1 VLSIIWLWAGI
12 LPWPVRNLERRM
24 KKLTGRWFRICF
36 LLVAITPVNFSFAM
50 YALND
55 TQHLGTADCTVCHV
69 AGNSVTVDQAG
80 LLTNTQEN
88 LCGGACHQSSVPAS
102 HPSGFVATSTPLPD
116 YPLTSQGN
124 FTCSTC
130 HFPHGTSSTT
140 TTTTTTST
148 GKKTTNPNSPKY
160 SASATT
166 STNVAYLRGTVKGSD
181 LCYACHA
188 LTFFSSMLD
197 GGNSLMVG
205 HLSSKPTINTLP
217 LDLYSRQ
224 CLDCHAPTGE
234 MEIATGIDQNGTV
247 IHTTSSVNHTI
258 GISYQQSYNSG
269 GYRPQQNLATPIMLP
284 SGALSCVSCHFAYVK
299 QHGKLAINNNQ
310 SNLCRECHDK

>member
-1 VLSIIWLWAGI
+1 
-12 LPWPVRNLERRM
+12 LPVCNLGRRM
-24 KKLTGRWFRICF
+24 KKLTGRWFRIWF
-36 LLVAITPVNFSFAM
+36 LLVAIAPVNLSFAM

-55 TQHLGTADCTVCHV
+55 AQHLGTTDCTVCHV

-88 LCGGACHQSSVPAS
+88 LCGGACHQSAVPAS
-102 HPSGFVATSTPLPD
+102 HPSGFVSTSTPPPD
-116 YPLTSQGN
+116 YPLSGQGK

-130 HFPHGTSSTT
+130 HYPHGTSIP
-140 TTTTTTST
+140 
-148 GKKTTNPNSPKY
+148 PN
-160 SASATT
+160 
-166 STNVAYLRGTVKGSD
+166 TNVAYLRGTVSGSN
-181 LCYACHA
+181 LCSACHA
-188 LTFFSSMLD
+188 PTFFSSMAD

-234 MEIATGIDQNGTV
+234 MEIATGVDQNGTV
-247 IHTTSSVNHTI
+247 MHTTSSANHTI
-258 GISYQQSYNSG
+258 GISYQQSYDSG

-284 SGALSCVSCHFAYVK
+284 SGALACVSCHFAYVK
-299 QHGKLAINNNQ
+299 QHGKLAINNSQ